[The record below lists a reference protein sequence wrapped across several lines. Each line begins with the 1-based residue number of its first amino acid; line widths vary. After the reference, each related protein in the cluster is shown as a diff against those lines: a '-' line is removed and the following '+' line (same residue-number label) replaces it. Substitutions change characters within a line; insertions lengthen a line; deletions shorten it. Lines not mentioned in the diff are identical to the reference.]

1 MAEWERSAF
10 AKCTKLPLL
19 YLRYLDDIFDLWAD
33 SETSFR
39 VFVAVL
45 NSHHPQIKLKC
56 NLQKQKVE
64 FLDTEVFFT
73 PVLGGGSTNIATKV
87 YF

>member
-39 VFVAVL
+39 AFVALL